1 MGGVI
6 CVREGDGGVISI
18 GYFGIGAITVLPAID
33 KGEEEVG
40 GDEETNPLGDVRDI
54 IELVNPPINGG
65 ATAGIFKLDGKNK
78 GCRFVS
84 VGRLVSVPAKMDR
97 W

>member
-18 GYFGIGAITVLPAID
+18 GYFGIGARTVLPAID

-40 GDEETNPLGDVRDI
+40 GVGLRSVYLTLV
-54 IELVNPPINGG
+54 ELTLAENRAVGG
-65 ATAGIFKLDGKNK
+65 SSAALTDLDF
-78 GCRFVS
+78 RA
-84 VGRLVSVPAKMDR
+84 P
-97 W
+97 